1 MQAEKQAKQC
11 SLQEGQTGNL
21 AGKTG
26 QTIETRLPGQK
37 QPTNWTKIRLIEG
50 NAKCDHLK
58 KWDLERD
65 FVAAIYLSEAPSP
78 PRFLSGGWSSN
89 FVGSEF
95 GQIHS

>member
-11 SLQEGQTGNL
+11 PLQEGQTGNL
-21 AGKTG
+21 TGKTG
-26 QTIETRLPGQK
+26 QTKETRLPGQK
-37 QPTNWTKIRLIEG
+37 QPTNCTKIRVG

-78 PRFLSGGWSSN
+78 PRFLSGG
-89 FVGSEF
+89 GPA
-95 GQIHS
+95 IL